1 MNDNVCLEERLKE
14 EQENRHEILN
24 TFEYN
29 ILIEAGAGA
38 GKTTLIVERLIQQIK
53 TTELQMDQIVVITFT
68 EKAAE
73 ELKGRFQ
80 QKLYQAQKD
89 EKEDEKKQKLTQA
102 VNEMDKIQISTIH
115 SFCNRMLL
123 EMPFE
128 AGFGMDMS
136 IIQGQE
142 LEEKQKNF
150 FLRFC
155 KDCAGGYDFGAIG
168 IKAEQLFVLFQQMCN
183 KKDVEWVYDKSVNS
197 NTFDSI
203 IESIIKSTNLCLCE
217 IKDSL
222 EGSFKKTEIKAG
234 GSINGS
240 DPVIKEETIACYQYI
255 LNHAS
260 GIDYRGVE
268 LLNKIKVNE
277 GKTGVT
283 VSACVSRDSKE
294 KAYEKNALEKSK
306 KVYADLKNKD
316 IGKDMQEIKQAWP
329 NYCHALCMSFLE
341 AACVAYQK
349 QMKEENVLD
358 HDDLL
363 YYTRKMLLDSEIAR
377 DYFKNKFQYF
387 YIDEFQD
394 TDAIQVDILY
404 LLTGKEQQGTWERD
418 KVEFEPAKF
427 CLVGDPKQSIYGFRG
442 ADIKQYNLVKKQMK
456 KQENAC
462 KIYYL
467 HQNFRSDKN
476 VCDWINATFQRQN
489 NSVFGFESC
498 ENAEQSQA
506 KGESCQAGFDGI
518 LCDKKEKTGNKS
530 VSGVES
536 YHIKAEGEN
545 QQQEIVRA
553 DAEYVSDIIEKMVGK
568 EEIEV
573 NDELRKVCYSDFL
586 ILTWNTLNIST
597 YVTACK
603 KKGIPVSVAGNIKL
617 ENVEEVSNL
626 LCLLDY
632 FTDTG
637 NKFKLAMVL
646 NRIFGWDLKRTEEF
660 DYHKKIWKEETLDDS
675 NSAISTLHEWMEKRR
690 KLSPMQFVELLV
702 DDLQLL
708 MGNKIYDSKE
718 VAYAY
723 GNLELCMETI
733 RESAYGTL
741 EDIYLLLKNMVN
753 SKVEVELSIKNEQN
767 NAVRIMNLHKAK
779 GLEGNIVILAD
790 PAMKYNK
797 KTSDILFHEKNA
809 YTNLSISY
817 ENSYANE
824 NKWLCKN
831 IGKSNDY
838 EKFSKEAE
846 DRLEEE
852 RIRLL
857 YVACT
862 RAKNA
867 LMISTSNLKNKGRGW
882 DKNENYTA
890 WEVLLENNVIENN
903 VVENDAIEN
912 DAVEN
917 DAVEN
922 DAVEND
928 AIENKVSSNV
938 NAQNT
943 IANVSCMTTDEN
955 DAEEPKVHQI
965 QNNLEENDCLG
976 RIFDLQD
983 IPQGIEET
991 IQKENTRIKFVIAN
1005 PSHLEKGRKVRE
1017 QEQEK
1022 EILEVADHL
1031 SAGDN
1036 TLIQEKFEAS
1046 KAIPHGNMYGTILH
1060 KMFEQ
1065 VVLKAHSLLR
1075 ENKEPDGI
1083 TDPEWNCMVN
1093 AAVEEGMACHVLN
1106 RTQCKNLSISNPE
1119 NVMNKSEQ
1127 EQKEMVQKALC
1138 ENLIEHGKK
1147 LLVDSEMMDE
1157 IKGAKNIYT
1166 ELPFAMTISSE
1177 RAMQIHEAVG
1187 IKNYEEG
1194 QEVFVNGVMDL
1205 LLEFEDGYYVIW
1217 DYKSNCKK
1225 QDETIQDF
1233 ETRLQEEYE
1242 TQLAMYEEALRQ
1254 FALDTVKNVE
1264 KKLYHLYRKTK

>member
-1 MNDNVCLEERLKE
+1 
-14 EQENRHEILN
+14 
-24 TFEYN
+24 
-29 ILIEAGAGA
+29 
-38 GKTTLIVERLIQQIK
+38 
-53 TTELQMDQIVVITFT
+53 
-68 EKAAE
+68 
-73 ELKGRFQ
+73 
-80 QKLYQAQKD
+80 
-89 EKEDEKKQKLTQA
+89 
-102 VNEMDKIQISTIH
+102 
-115 SFCNRMLL
+115 
-123 EMPFE
+123 
-128 AGFGMDMS
+128 
-136 IIQGQE
+136 
-142 LEEKQKNF
+142 
-150 FLRFC
+150 
-155 KDCAGGYDFGAIG
+155 
-168 IKAEQLFVLFQQMCN
+168 
-183 KKDVEWVYDKSVNS
+183 
-197 NTFDSI
+197 
-203 IESIIKSTNLCLCE
+203 
-217 IKDSL
+217 
-222 EGSFKKTEIKAG
+222 
-234 GSINGS
+234 
-240 DPVIKEETIACYQYI
+240 
-255 LNHAS
+255 
-260 GIDYRGVE
+260 
-268 LLNKIKVNE
+268 
-277 GKTGVT
+277 
-283 VSACVSRDSKE
+283 
-294 KAYEKNALEKSK
+294 
-306 KVYADLKNKD
+306 
-316 IGKDMQEIKQAWP
+316 
-329 NYCHALCMSFLE
+329 
-341 AACVAYQK
+341 
-349 QMKEENVLD
+349 
-358 HDDLL
+358 
-363 YYTRKMLLDSEIAR
+363 
-377 DYFKNKFQYF
+377 
-387 YIDEFQD
+387 
-394 TDAIQVDILY
+394 
-404 LLTGKEQQGTWERD
+404 
-418 KVEFEPAKF
+418 
-427 CLVGDPKQSIYGFRG
+427 
-442 ADIKQYNLVKKQMK
+442 
-456 KQENAC
+456 
-462 KIYYL
+462 
-467 HQNFRSDKN
+467 
-476 VCDWINATFQRQN
+476 
-489 NSVFGFESC
+489 
-498 ENAEQSQA
+498 
-506 KGESCQAGFDGI
+506 
-518 LCDKKEKTGNKS
+518 
-530 VSGVES
+530 
-536 YHIKAEGEN
+536 
-545 QQQEIVRA
+545 
-553 DAEYVSDIIEKMVGK
+553 
-568 EEIEV
+568 
-573 NDELRKVCYSDFL
+573 
-586 ILTWNTLNIST
+586 
-597 YVTACK
+597 
-603 KKGIPVSVAGNIKL
+603 
-617 ENVEEVSNL
+617 
-626 LCLLDY
+626 
-632 FTDTG
+632 
-637 NKFKLAMVL
+637 
-646 NRIFGWDLKRTEEF
+646 
-660 DYHKKIWKEETLDDS
+660 
-675 NSAISTLHEWMEKRR
+675 
-690 KLSPMQFVELLV
+690 
-702 DDLQLL
+702 
-708 MGNKIYDSKE
+708 
-718 VAYAY
+718 
-723 GNLELCMETI
+723 METI

-741 EDIYLLLKNMVN
+741 EDNYLLLKNMVN

-890 WEVLLENNVIENN
+890 WEVLLENNAN
-903 VVENDAIEN
+903 
-912 DAVEN
+912 
-917 DAVEN
+917 
-922 DAVEND
+922 
-928 AIENKVSSNV
+928 SNA
-938 NAQNT
+938 NAQNA
-943 IANVSCMTTDEN
+943 IDNVSCITTDEN
-955 DAEEPKVHQI
+955 NAEEPKVQQI

-991 IQKENTRIKFVIAN
+991 NQKENTRIKFVIAN

-1022 EILEVADHL
+1022 EILEEADHL

-1106 RTQCKNLSISNPE
+1106 RTQCKNLSIPNPE

-1254 FALDTVKNVE
+1254 FAPDTVKKVE
-1264 KKLYHLYRKTK
+1264 KKLYHLYREKK